1 MSAVAIVFYK
11 RILHKNRPFRK
22 VFHTLYTMPVDLA
35 VKPYKR
41 EPFSII
47 PKSMLDDKRLT
58 GNEILVYGAV
68 DYYSNGKGDA
78 WPSLVSIAEKAHVSR
93 RTVIRSLKQLEKL
106 GYLRKTI
113 RRKQGNVEFDSSIYQ
128 IKFRAKSGSNN
139 GGSVTQTPGSAP
151 VAPGVVSEWHCN
163 DKYLKGYP
171 LNENK
176 GAPDAAHLKGLLTE
190 KAPQAK
196 ELAGPQEET
205 LFSGREY
212 SDKEIHLAECA
223 LEQFRAIYRKH
234 RGHEHRPVNGES
246 NLDRMLHILD
256 ILDSTDAIEA
266 YDTAIQIMRAY
277 FQTDYAKCD
286 YSFWHFT
293 EDRAWGYLA
302 FKMGI
307 LGYEVLFEADGS
319 MVDVI
324 EI

>member
-1 MSAVAIVFYK
+1 
-11 RILHKNRPFRK
+11 
-22 VFHTLYTMPVDLA
+22 MPVDLA

-58 GNEILVYGAV
+58 GNEILVYSAI
-68 DYYSNGKGDA
+68 DYYSNGRGDA

-93 RTVIRSLKQLEKL
+93 RTVIRSLKHLEEL

-128 IKFRAKSGSNN
+128 IKFRAKSGSEM
-139 GGSVTQTPGSAP
+139 GGSATQTPGS
-151 VAPGVVSEWHCN
+151 VSVTPGVVSEWHRN

-176 GAPDAAHLKGLLTE
+176 GAPDAAPLKGLLTE

-205 LFSGREY
+205 LFLGREY
-212 SDKEIHLAECA
+212 SREEMQDA
-223 LEQFRAIYRKH
+223 RNAIEYFKTLYRRH
-234 RGHEHRPVNGES
+234 RGYAHRPVYGES
-246 NLDRMLHILD
+246 NLQRILHVLD
-256 ILDSTDAIEA
+256 ALDCTDAIEG
-266 YDTAIQIMRAY
+266 YDTMFQIMRVY
-277 FQTDYAKCD
+277 FQKDYADCD

-293 EDRAWGYLA
+293 KDRIWGYLA
-302 FKMGI
+302 FKMEI
-307 LGYEVLFEADGS
+307 LGHESLFEADGS